1 MFRACL
7 HIHILYVQKRCGM
20 EKRESLYRE
29 YREDGVLLLSAAI
42 EASPIDGNSAERDL
56 AFLEEGIFPL
66 LRDVFLKCED
76 PRKYIRTKAHHV
88 RIAYTVIEN
97 GGECLSFLRTVTL
110 FYGGKRLCTHET
122 PYAVDPETY
131 RALPP
136 FRFLPRRVFRCARKR
151 IGTYT
156 GFLVFC
162 DRLVFYRDKAAP
174 VTVNRKEE
182 NPTK

>member
-1 MFRACL
+1 MFRAYL
-7 HIHILYVQKRCGM
+7 HIYILYVQKRCGM

-97 GGECLSFLRTVTL
+97 GGECLSFLRTGTL

-136 FRFLPRRVFRCARKR
+136 SRFLSRRILRRERKR
-151 IGTYT
+151 IRGYT
-156 GFLVFC
+156 GFLVYP
-162 DRLVFYRDKAAP
+162 DRLVFYLSSGAS
-174 VTVNRKEE
+174 VTVNREAR
-182 NPTK
+182 